1 MPTTPLCFCFVS
13 ASSLFV
19 SQVCTSLDREPA
31 IEVNGADWPV
41 FVITKAFSTFYIFLF
56 YWLFRHL
63 ISSVS
68 VQCSSKSSS
77 SETIS
82 AQKKLLDWATACWST
97 TDAFFI
103 ASVALQQRRLL
114 TTSGGAILS
123 CQHHP
128 APQITSLHA
137 YCSMLRQHPVPSDS
151 KDLGNNRQKHTK
163 LLQCSGFHFFAP
175 QSKWCTKSG
184 PPRTDN
190 VSRTTI
196 RAAIELHCV
205 NTVQYTYTVCIVQ
218 VILAYCYS
226 GNETMHSWLHC
237 TWWI

>member
-82 AQKKLLDWATACWST
+82 AQKNCWST
-97 TDAFFI
+97 TDASFL
-103 ASVALQQRRLL
+103 ASVALQPPSPNNQWRCNIILPASPSAPNNITACIL
-114 TTSGGAILS
+114 FNGSATSS
-123 CQHHP
+123 
-128 APQITSLHA
+128 T
-137 YCSMLRQHPVPSDS
+137 
-151 KDLGNNRQKHTK
+151 
-163 LLQCSGFHFFAP
+163 
-175 QSKWCTKSG
+175 
-184 PPRTDN
+184 
-190 VSRTTI
+190 
-196 RAAIELHCV
+196 
-205 NTVQYTYTVCIVQ
+205 
-218 VILAYCYS
+218 
-226 GNETMHSWLHC
+226 
-237 TWWI
+237 

>member
-82 AQKKLLDWATACWST
+82 AQKNCWIEPLPAGAPPMLLSLRLWLCN
-97 TDAFFI
+97 
-103 ASVALQQRRLL
+103 RRLL

-128 APQITSLHA
+128 APQIISLHA

-163 LLQCSGFHFFAP
+163 LLQCSGFHFFAL

-196 RAAIELHCV
+196 RATIELHCV
-205 NTVQYTYTVCIVQ
+205 NTVQCNYTVCIVQ

>member
-1 MPTTPLCFCFVS
+1 MFSTLMFSGMYDIVCKSLRTNQLITKNRTEHKTHIYVHICFCGKYVMPTTPLCFCFVS

-82 AQKKLLDWATACWST
+82 AQKKLLD
-97 TDAFFI
+97 
-103 ASVALQQRRLL
+103 
-114 TTSGGAILS
+114 
-123 CQHHP
+123 
-128 APQITSLHA
+128 
-137 YCSMLRQHPVPSDS
+137 
-151 KDLGNNRQKHTK
+151 
-163 LLQCSGFHFFAP
+163 
-175 QSKWCTKSG
+175 
-184 PPRTDN
+184 
-190 VSRTTI
+190 
-196 RAAIELHCV
+196 
-205 NTVQYTYTVCIVQ
+205 
-218 VILAYCYS
+218 
-226 GNETMHSWLHC
+226 
-237 TWWI
+237 

>member
-128 APQITSLHA
+128 APQIISLHA

-163 LLQCSGFHFFAP
+163 LLQCSGFHFFAL